1 VPPGA
6 AYAAHVSRRT
16 LTLLLASLL
25 AMVLTSGAVSAQVP
39 YVALG
44 PGPTYNTLGEV
55 EGADVIQIQ
64 GSETFPTDGRLDLT
78 TVGVTPS
85 LTLLEALRGWFDRD
99 LAVVPR
105 DVVYPPGRR
114 DEEVN
119 AENAESMRRS
129 QNSAATAAARYLG
142 YEVAEV
148 TIEGLSPGSPAQGRL
163 QVGDVLTRVDDTPL
177 RDAAEL
183 RSLVDE
189 GGVGTVRRIDYL
201 RDGVAGTASVTTTGA
216 EDDEGQTRPVLG
228 VLVAEEPVD
237 LPFDVE
243 ITLEEVGGPS
253 AGLMFALGILEKLGE
268 PSLTGGR
275 YIAGTG
281 EISGDGMV
289 GPIGGIPQK
298 LVAASDKGA
307 DVFLVP
313 AGNCAEAVLRPPDG
327 LVLAEVGALDEAL
340 AALEAVRT
348 GEQPELCP
356 T

>member
-1 VPPGA
+1 M
-6 AYAAHVSRRT
+6 SRRT

-25 AMVLTSGAVSAQVP
+25 TLVLTSGAVSARVP

-44 PGPTYNTLGEV
+44 PGPTYDTLGEV
-55 EGADVIQIQ
+55 EGAEVIQID
-64 GSETFPTDGRLDLT
+64 GTPTFPTDGHLDLT

-105 DVVYPPGRR
+105 DVVYPPGRS

-129 QNSAATAAARYLG
+129 QNSATSAAARYLG
-142 YEVAEV
+142 YTVTEVSV
-148 TIEGLSPGSPAQGRL
+148 EGFSPGSPAEDVL
-163 QVGDVLTRVDDTPL
+163 QVGDVLTGVDGTEL

-183 RSLVDE
+183 RRLVGE
-189 GGVGTVRRIDYL
+189 GEVGAALRIDYL

-216 EDDEGQTRPVLG
+216 EDEAGQTRPVLG

-237 LPFDVE
+237 VPFEVD

-268 PSLTGGR
+268 PSLTGGKH
-275 YIAGTG
+275 IAGTG
-281 EISGDGMV
+281 EISADGRV
-289 GPIGGIPQK
+289 GAIGGIPQK
-298 LVAASDKGA
+298 LVAARDEGA
-307 DVFLVP
+307 DLFLVP
-313 AGNCAEAVLRPPDG
+313 EGNCAEAVLRPPDG
-327 LVLAEVGALDEAL
+327 LLLAEVATLDEAL
-340 AALEAVRT
+340 TALEALRA

>member
-1 VPPGA
+1 
-6 AYAAHVSRRT
+6 
-16 LTLLLASLL
+16 
-25 AMVLTSGAVSAQVP
+25 MVLTSGAVSARVP

-55 EGADVIQIQ
+55 EGADVIQID
-64 GSETFPTDGRLDLT
+64 GAPTFPTDGRLDLT

-105 DVVYPPGRR
+105 DVVYPPGRS
-114 DEEVN
+114 DEDVD

-129 QNSAATAAARYLG
+129 QNSATTAAARHLG
-142 YEVAEV
+142 FTV
-148 TIEGLSPGSPAQGRL
+148 TTVSVEGFSSGSPAEGRL
-163 QVGDVLTRVDDTPL
+163 QVGDVLTRVDGTAL

-183 RSLVDE
+183 RSLIDQ

-201 RDGVAGTASVTTTGA
+201 RDGVAGTVSVTTTGA

-228 VLVAEEPVD
+228 VLVAEESVD
-237 LPFDVE
+237 VPFDVE

-268 PSLTGGR
+268 PSLTGGN

-281 EISGDGMV
+281 EISGDGTV
-289 GPIGGIPQK
+289 GAIGGIPQK
-298 LVAASDKGA
+298 LVAARDKGA

-313 AGNCAEAVLRPPDG
+313 AGNCAEAMLRPPAG
-327 LVLAEVGALDEAL
+327 LLLAEVGSLDEAL
-340 AALEAVRT
+340 TALEAIRA

-356 T
+356 A

>member
-1 VPPGA
+1 
-6 AYAAHVSRRT
+6 VSRRT